1 MRIGEAAAA
10 AGMTPR
16 ALRYYEQQGLVTARR
31 APSGHRVY
39 DAEDIRRLRAV
50 RELRDAGLTVGDV
63 RAFAHLLPT
72 MPPGGVPD
80 LAPRGAD
87 PERCSAVEAV
97 ARRRLADLDARI
109 ERLSRLRARLAAR
122 LGEPGAGA
130 AEAAAPAGPAEPAA
144 VTRAGADSGP
154 LFRLDTLPASA
165 SASASARPPAP
176 DPPRSPGPASATA
189 QPAAPGSAPPPAT
202 AATPPPTSTPAPT
215 PPGCPAL
222 RA

>member
-1 MRIGEAAAA
+1 MRIGDAAAA

-39 DAEDIRRLRAV
+39 DEEDIRRLRVV

-63 RAFAHLLPT
+63 RTFAPLLRT
-72 MPPGGVPD
+72 MPAGGVPD
-80 LAPRGAD
+80 LIPRATG
-87 PERCSAVEAV
+87 PGRCPAVEAV

-109 ERLSRLRARLAAR
+109 ERLSQLRARLAAR

-130 AEAAAPAGPAEPAA
+130 PAPTAPEAPAGPDGPATA
-144 VTRAGADSGP
+144 ARAGADSGP
-154 LFRLDTLPASA
+154 IFRLDGAPARAPAPAPAS
-165 SASASARPPAP
+165 PPP
-176 DPPRSPGPASATA
+176 PGP
-189 QPAAPGSAPPPAT
+189 
-202 AATPPPTSTPAPT
+202 
-215 PPGCPAL
+215 PAL

>member
-1 MRIGEAAAA
+1 MRIGDAAAA

-39 DAEDIRRLRAV
+39 DEEDIRRLRAV

-63 RAFAHLLPT
+63 RMFAPLLRT
-72 MPPGGVPD
+72 MPAGGVPD
-80 LAPRGAD
+80 LIPRATG
-87 PERCSAVEAV
+87 PGRCPAVEAV

-109 ERLSRLRARLAAR
+109 ERLSQLRARLAAR

-130 AEAAAPAGPAEPAA
+130 PVPTAPEAPAGPATAA
-144 VTRAGADSGP
+144 RAGADSGP
-154 LFRLDTLPASA
+154 IFRLDGAPARA
-165 SASASARPPAP
+165 
-176 DPPRSPGPASATA
+176 PGPAS
-189 QPAAPGSAPPPAT
+189 
-202 AATPPPTSTPAPT
+202 
-215 PPGCPAL
+215 PPGPPAL

>member
-80 LAPRGAD
+80 LAPRGGD
-87 PERCSAVEAV
+87 PERCSAVETV

-122 LGEPGAGA
+122 LGEPGTGTPEPA
-130 AEAAAPAGPAEPAA
+130 APAAPGAPAGPAEPPTAL
-144 VTRAGADSGP
+144 RAGADSGP
-154 LFRLDTLPASA
+154 LFRLDTLPAPA
-165 SASASARPPAP
+165 PAPAHARPPAP
-176 DPPRSPGPASATA
+176 A
-189 QPAAPGSAPPPAT
+189 QS
-202 AATPPPTSTPAPT
+202 PT
-215 PPGCPAL
+215 PTPTPAL

>member
-80 LAPRGAD
+80 LAPRGGD
-87 PERCSAVEAV
+87 PERCSAVETV

-122 LGEPGAGA
+122 LGEPGTGTPEPA
-130 AEAAAPAGPAEPAA
+130 APGAPAGPAEPAA

-154 LFRLDTLPASA
+154 LFRLDTLPAPA
-165 SASASARPPAP
+165 PAPAPARPPAP
-176 DPPRSPGPASATA
+176 AQSP
-189 QPAAPGSAPPPAT
+189 
-202 AATPPPTSTPAPT
+202 TPTPAPT
-215 PPGCPAL
+215 SPRRPAL

>member
-72 MPPGGVPD
+72 MPPGGVPE
-80 LAPRGAD
+80 LAPRGGD
-87 PERCSAVEAV
+87 PERCSTVETV

-122 LGEPGAGA
+122 LGEPGTGA
-130 AEAAAPAGPAEPAA
+130 PEPAAPGAPAGPAEPPTAL
-144 VTRAGADSGP
+144 RAGADSGP
-154 LFRLDTLPASA
+154 LFRLDTLPAPA
-165 SASASARPPAP
+165 PAQARPPAP
-176 DPPRSPGPASATA
+176 AQSP
-189 QPAAPGSAPPPAT
+189 
-202 AATPPPTSTPAPT
+202 TPTPTPAPT
-215 PPGCPAL
+215 PPRRPAL